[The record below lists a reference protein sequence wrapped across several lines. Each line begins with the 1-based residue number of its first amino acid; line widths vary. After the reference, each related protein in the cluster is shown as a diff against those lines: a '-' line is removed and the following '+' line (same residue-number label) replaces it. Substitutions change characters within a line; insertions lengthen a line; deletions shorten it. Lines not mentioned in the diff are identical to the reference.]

1 MSKKSFKNDNP
12 ALAFITPKEQ
22 IKGQLKLDKEGNP
35 IEAPTEQDTQEVQQ
49 DTNTQQKH
57 PTQGKKGKKL
67 PRINMAFSNDNL
79 EYLQLISR
87 IEGVSMTQY
96 VNNLLEAD
104 RGAKADI
111 IEKAKTILK
120 GVE

>member
-12 ALAFITPKEQ
+12 ALAFISVDSDSNTQKVQ
-22 IKGQLKLDKEGNP
+22 D
-35 IEAPTEQDTQEVQQ
+35 ARDTQEVQYVQ
-49 DTNTQQKH
+49 ETH

-67 PRINMAFSNDNL
+67 PRINMAFSPENL

-87 IEGVSMTQY
+87 LEGISITQY
-96 VNNLLEAD
+96 VNNLVAKDRAD
-104 RGAKADI
+104 KSDI
-111 IEKAKTILK
+111 VDKAKEILK